1 MQGFWFTLMLG
12 IGGAVGYAL
21 EPGSLLGKGG
31 ELIAGFF
38 YRGTDTESDSHG
50 ELEAIAARLNDILRQ
65 FGSGWMLHID
75 ANRIPVLDAPEQS
88 GFSSTIA
95 SLMDQERTR
104 QYSQEGA
111 HFESRYAL
119 ILTYLPPLQV
129 HSQAN
134 ALMFDKS
141 AELETRAAALQDQII
156 ARFKDQLSQCAVQLS
171 ALFDGFTRMGEQLT
185 VHPADG
191 SAVVVDHLAS
201 YLHYCA

>member
-1 MQGFWFTLMLG
+1 MRRAPFIETSSKNAGLLVHADAGDRRRGWICACGGPFWHAQGLADLL
-12 IGGAVGYAL
+12 GYARPI
-21 EPGSLLGKGG
+21 EPGILLGKGG

-38 YRGTDTESDSHG
+38 YRGTDTESASHG

-141 AELETRAAALQDQII
+141 AELET
-156 ARFKDQLSQCAVQLS
+156 
-171 ALFDGFTRMGEQLT
+171 
-185 VHPADG
+185 
-191 SAVVVDHLAS
+191 
-201 YLHYCA
+201 